1 MYGRA
6 EGAVDLGN
14 KLTLQHILADPD
26 DWLRR
31 IADMLTDRQYQL
43 SGHRYVHY
51 RPGRRLR
58 FVGVQAQPAMQFSEV
73 VSRCA
78 HDTLRML
85 MQSTGH
91 GAMQSSQ
98 PVHSD

>member
-6 EGAVDLGN
+6 ERAVCLGN
-14 KLTLQHILADPD
+14 KLTLQHILTDPD
-26 DWLRR
+26 NWLRG
-31 IADMLTDRQYQL
+31 IADVLTDGQYQL
-43 SGHRYVHY
+43 SRYRYVHY

-58 FVGVQAQPAMQFSEV
+58 LVGVQAQPAMQFAEV
-73 VSRCA
+73 VSRRA
-78 HDTLRML
+78 HGTLRML